1 MVESSALIAATSVS
15 DALLPPFCLSG
26 MVDCKAECGAFSA
39 TVAAWELRANDR
51 YVLCSL
57 YKRPNVTSVELII
70 FLSYPGSSSGRSRG
84 ACS

>member
-26 MVDCKAECGAFSA
+26 MVGCKAECGAFSA

-57 YKRPNVTSVELII
+57 YKRPNVAKGFFSAIDHN
-70 FLSYPGSSSGRSRG
+70 LSR
-84 ACS
+84 

>member
-26 MVDCKAECGAFSA
+26 MVDCKAECRAFSA

-57 YKRPNVTSVELII
+57 YKRPNFSQAL
-70 FLSYPGSSSGRSRG
+70 FFSHRS
-84 ACS
+84 